1 MRSRH
6 ARAIKVDTR
15 LRGDEGE
22 GHSKVRESVAAV
34 RERRPDAIGE
44 APMTTFLKS
53 FIRPL
58 VVAVLAGAFLAA
70 IGAMG
75 TGGAPLVP
83 RVLYWMAL
91 CALGAV
97 AGTLVAHAIS
107 RFLPGLDAPWL
118 RGLLIVAALTP
129 LFALV
134 VWLTNGRHPLSLA
147 VIGTYL
153 GVTLIMTSGMTT
165 LMMLASRRPIET
177 HAAPPEAA
185 PPRFLERLP
194 PRLRGGEIYAVE
206 AEDHYLRLHTSRG
219 QDLILLRL
227 SDAVTELDGIE
238 GAQTHRSWWVAKAA
252 VRDAKRGD
260 GRATL
265 TLTSGVEA
273 PVSRA
278 YARALR
284 EAGWF

>member
-1 MRSRH
+1 
-6 ARAIKVDTR
+6 
-15 LRGDEGE
+15 
-22 GHSKVRESVAAV
+22 
-34 RERRPDAIGE
+34 
-44 APMTTFLKS
+44 MTTFLKS
-53 FIRPL
+53 FVRPL

-177 HAAPPEAA
+177 HAAPPR
-185 PPRFLERLP
+185 P
-194 PRLRGGEIYAVE
+194 
-206 AEDHYLRLHTSRG
+206 LRLASWNACPRACAAARSMRWRPKTTICACTPRG
-219 QDLILLRL
+219 
-227 SDAVTELDGIE
+227 
-238 GAQTHRSWWVAKAA
+238 
-252 VRDAKRGD
+252 
-260 GRATL
+260 
-265 TLTSGVEA
+265 
-273 PVSRA
+273 
-278 YARALR
+278 ART
-284 EAGWF
+284 